1 MFLVGNNKGNAHKKA
16 KIHTKKYEN
25 ANVVPLEKG
34 TAKTK
39 SVVPLEKE
47 QQKHKCRSFGKG
59 TAKMKSAEVLFHS
72 ERNSKMDNHKMQTC
86 KKKQIRCSQH

>member
-1 MFLVGNNKGNAHKKA
+1 MNSKNTQKVVFRVGNSKGNAHQKA
-16 KIHTKKYEN
+16 KIHIKKYEN

-47 QQKHKCRSFGKG
+47 QQNGQS
-59 TAKMKSAEVLFHS
+59 
-72 ERNSKMDNHKMQTC
+72 
-86 KKKQIRCSQH
+86 